1 MEQLN
6 PFLGYLIYG
15 SITFGIGYVLGK
27 LGLSKIETDIA
38 QIKDDISNFHFQA
51 PFTVTPT
58 IINPPSA
65 TSPVLSGT
73 TGKAID
79 STAVV
84 AHI

>member
-15 SITFGIGYVLGK
+15 SITFGIGYILGK

-38 QIKDDISNFHFQA
+38 QIKDDISNFHFQS

-58 IINPPSA
+58 IINPPG
-65 TSPVLSGT
+65 TTGTVLAGT

-79 STAVV
+79 SPSVV